1 MRLMPRPPRHPLE
14 PGYYHITAH
23 GIRSEPIFLD
33 DLDRMGF
40 LRLFGDAEDDVHFR
54 LRAYALLTTHYHAIV
69 QSQTGDISARMKR
82 LNGLHALRFNRTH
95 GYRGH
100 LLEGRFQLTF
110 IRDEW
115 HLYEAV
121 RYVAMNPVR
130 AGLCRRPEDWPWGSF
145 AGAMGTAAAPPFF
158 DASWTLRLF
167 SEDDEDA
174 RRQLARFVAYEP
186 DYVRF

>member
-1 MRLMPRPPRHPLE
+1 MRFLIDGYNLLHSLGLVRARMGAGGLAQRSLRRPPHAGAVHRRLVGVH
-14 PGYYHITAH
+14 GAH
-23 GIRSEPIFLD
+23 GI
-33 DLDRMGF
+33 
-40 LRLFGDAEDDVHFR
+40 
-54 LRAYALLTTHYHAIV
+54 
-69 QSQTGDISARMKR
+69 
-82 LNGLHALRFNRTH
+82 
-95 GYRGH
+95 
-100 LLEGRFQLTF
+100 
-110 IRDEW
+110 
-115 HLYEAV
+115 
-121 RYVAMNPVR
+121 R